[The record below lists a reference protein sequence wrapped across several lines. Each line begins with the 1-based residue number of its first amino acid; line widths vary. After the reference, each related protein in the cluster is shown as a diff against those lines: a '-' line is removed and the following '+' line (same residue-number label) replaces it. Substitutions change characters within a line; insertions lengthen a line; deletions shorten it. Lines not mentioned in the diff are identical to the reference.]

1 MSTRLAV
8 IILLFSSIGWG
19 LTWLPIKALG
29 DLGLHGLH
37 LVLIVSASVSLAL
50 LPWLIRQR
58 TLWMPVLPFMLLV
71 ALFGGLA
78 NVTFQVSILY
88 GDVIRVMILFY
99 MLPVWSVIG
108 GRLLLGEV
116 IDKRRII
123 TVLFCIIGA
132 ALILDV
138 WAVSWT
144 AFTWVDGLAL
154 LSGLALAA
162 NAIVFR
168 FTANAPFTSKVGF
181 MFLGGL
187 VLVGGILLWYPVAG
201 ELPDNQT
208 IFWAIAYSLGWIMFV
223 SFGSM
228 WGVTC
233 LGAGR
238 GSVLIVVELVVAV
251 VSVLIITGVSLS
263 LYEWL
268 GCVMVLSAAV
278 LEGIRK

>member
-1 MSTRLAV
+1 MSARLAV

-29 DLGLHGLH
+29 DSGLHGLH
-37 LVLIVSASVSLAL
+37 LVFIISASISLVL

-58 TLWMPVLPFMLLV
+58 TLWMPVLPLMLLV

-78 NVTFQVSILY
+78 NVAFQVSILY

-99 MLPVWSVIG
+99 MLPVWSVLG

-123 TVLFCIIGA
+123 TVLLCIIGA

-144 AFTWVDGLAL
+144 AFTWIDGLAL

-168 FTANAPFTSKVGF
+168 FTANTPFTSKVGF
-181 MFLGGL
+181 MFVGGL
-187 VLVGGILLWYPVAG
+187 VLVAVVLLWYPIDG
-201 ELPDNQT
+201 TLPDTQT
-208 IFWAIAYSLGWIMFV
+208 IFWAIAYGLGWIMLV

-263 LYEWL
+263 VYEWL
-268 GCVMVLSAAV
+268 GCIMVLSAAV
-278 LEGIRK
+278 LEGIRQ